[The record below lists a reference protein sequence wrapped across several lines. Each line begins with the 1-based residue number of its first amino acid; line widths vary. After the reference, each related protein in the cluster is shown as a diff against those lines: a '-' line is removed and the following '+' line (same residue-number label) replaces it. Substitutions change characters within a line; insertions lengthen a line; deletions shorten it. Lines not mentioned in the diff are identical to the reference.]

1 MKTFVRPV
9 QFLSVCLLLI
19 TVACAGRPRTEDS
32 LEQAR
37 VLLSQRDLAD
47 SFDRAIEL
55 LEVLIREIHQ
65 SNRSTSGPS
74 EDSDELSAALMLKGE
89 AQLELLLAAL
99 LTGDAG
105 HYAHLQQTLGWELE
119 GALTDP
125 RNLQILSQEIM
136 EGFRQVERREPTG
149 TQRHT
154 QAVLLANL
162 CMGLQGLSYRDRK
175 HYLAVMD
182 QIESSASHGWVAV
195 LLALH
200 DLHREVVGL
209 TGEARSNWQRVDLGV
224 LVRVCPLAATK
235 HVATVCR
242 HWVPTTESELHC
254 PSDLDAL
261 PESASQMG
269 RELLRQECST
279 TTSDGGGESVIRRGM
294 AAVRHHYEDQLA
306 RALAS
311 RGQLPTPLAVWVE
324 ALSPKVEEALQVLE
338 RDLF

>member
-9 QFLSVCLLLI
+9 QFVSVCILL
-19 TVACAGRPRTEDS
+19 TAVACAGRTPSGDS

-37 VLLSQRDLAD
+37 ILLSQRDLAE
-47 SFDRAIEL
+47 SFDRAMEL
-55 LEVLIREIHQ
+55 LDVLIRETRQ
-65 SNRSTSGPS
+65 SSPSTPGPS
-74 EDSDELSAALMLKGE
+74 EDSDKLSAALMLKGE

-105 HYAHLQQTLGWELE
+105 HFAHLQQTLGWELE

-136 EGFRQVERREPTG
+136 EGFRQVERRETRG
-149 TQRHT
+149 TPRHT
-154 QAVLLANL
+154 QAVLLADL
-162 CMGLQGLSYRDRK
+162 CMGLQGLSYRDRQ

-182 QIESSASHGWVAV
+182 QIESSASHGWVAS

-200 DLHREVVGL
+200 DLHREVISL
-209 TGEARSNWQRVDLGV
+209 TGAARSNWQRVDLGV

-242 HWVPTTESELHC
+242 HWVPTTEAEEYC
-254 PSDLDAL
+254 PTDLGAL
-261 PESASQMG
+261 SESASQMG
-269 RELLRQECST
+269 RELLRQECSA
-279 TTSDGGGESVIRRGM
+279 TTSVPGREAVSRRGM
-294 AAVRHHYEDQLA
+294 EAVRYYYEGQLA
-306 RALAS
+306 RSLAS
-311 RGQLPTPLAVWVE
+311 RSQLPTPLAEWVE
-324 ALSPKVEEALQVLE
+324 SMIPKVEEALQVLE